1 MHVSAFASLLYLA
14 SLDILCFVVVFCSWL
29 LFCQLCFFLFVS
41 SFLCPCRCLASL
53 ESLVLRLGLARGW
66 EGGFFGGWGV
76 GGGGQANAR
85 SALCVSPPLA
95 GWGMR
100 ACFGSRRKKAA
111 EISRQAQQHRGW
123 RKLAQEGKRIA
134 DFPGRQQRSRGT
146 HSTEDG
152 ASWLKKE
159 KKLQI
164 SLAGS
169 RDFVAG
175 TAQRMAQVGSRRKK
189 NADFVAGTAK
199 RLKIAKSCFIFGF
212 WTGFT
217 WFFPGKSGF
226 RHTGSETSLV
236 PEPLFGTASGLCFAA
251 FWAWKSC
258 FSMWKYGKSGFSM
271 WK

>member
-1 MHVSAFASLLYLA
+1 MVLFVCVHVSAFASLLYLA

-29 LFCQLCFFLFVS
+29 LFCQLFLFVCVVFS
-41 SFLCPCRCLASL
+41 VPLSLPRLTCSLLYCDWVWLADGR
-53 ESLVLRLGLARGW
+53 V
-66 EGGFFGGWGV
+66 FGGWGGGE
-76 GGGGQANAR
+76 GGGRLNAR

-123 RKLAQEGKRIA
+123 RKLAQEGTSIA

-159 KKLQI
+159 KELQI

-212 WTGFT
+212 
-217 WFFPGKSGF
+217 
-226 RHTGSETSLV
+226 
-236 PEPLFGTASGLCFAA
+236 
-251 FWAWKSC
+251 
-258 FSMWKYGKSGFSM
+258 
-271 WK
+271 

>member
-1 MHVSAFASLLYLA
+1 LA
-14 SLDILCFVVVFCSWL
+14 EAGIRLADLPG
-29 LFCQLCFFLFVS
+29 CQL
-41 SFLCPCRCLASL
+41 R
-53 ESLVLRLGLARGW
+53 ARGT
-66 EGGFFGGWGV
+66 
-76 GGGGQANAR
+76 
-85 SALCVSPPLA
+85 P
-95 GWGMR
+95 
-100 ACFGSRRKKAA
+100 
-111 EISRQAQQHRGW
+111 
-123 RKLAQEGKRIA
+123 
-134 DFPGRQQRSRGT
+134 
-146 HSTEDG
+146 STEDG
-152 ASWLKKE
+152 ASWLLKKE
-159 KKLQI
+159 KELQI

>member
-1 MHVSAFASLLYLA
+1 MPLSLPRLTCSLLYCDWVWLA
-14 SLDILCFVVVFCSWL
+14 DG
-29 LFCQLCFFLFVS
+29 
-41 SFLCPCRCLASL
+41 R
-53 ESLVLRLGLARGW
+53 
-66 EGGFFGGWGV
+66 FFGGWGV
-76 GGGGQANAR
+76 GGGGRLNAR

-159 KKLQI
+159 KELQI

-212 WTGFT
+212 
-217 WFFPGKSGF
+217 
-226 RHTGSETSLV
+226 
-236 PEPLFGTASGLCFAA
+236 
-251 FWAWKSC
+251 
-258 FSMWKYGKSGFSM
+258 
-271 WK
+271 

>member
-1 MHVSAFASLLYLA
+1 MVLFVCVHVSAFASLLYLA

-53 ESLVLRLGLARGW
+53 VLSCIATGFGSRMEGFLGD
-66 EGGFFGGWGV
+66 GGWV
-76 GGGGQANAR
+76 GGGRLNAR

-159 KKLQI
+159 KELQI

-169 RDFVAG
+169 REFVAG

-212 WTGFT
+212 
-217 WFFPGKSGF
+217 
-226 RHTGSETSLV
+226 
-236 PEPLFGTASGLCFAA
+236 
-251 FWAWKSC
+251 
-258 FSMWKYGKSGFSM
+258 
-271 WK
+271 